1 MTDGLT
7 IESMWDFSFTITKSS
22 SIKYIK
28 LEKPDIPWKYARLFV
43 QDDKMQ
49 IWSEHTLICDDQM

>member
-1 MTDGLT
+1 MKDGLT
-7 IESMWDFSFTITKSS
+7 IESMWDFSFTITKFS

-49 IWSEHTLICDDQM
+49 IWSEHTFT